1 VDSQTLPTVLL
12 GFPKFHL
19 SKFALLLVVFGSL
32 KFVADDVSDV
42 AYVQLIFLYLRIL
55 PMHTCVFG
63 LF

>member
-1 VDSQTLPTVLL
+1 VLL

-19 SKFALLLVVFGSL
+19 SKFALLLVIFGSL
-32 KFVADDVSDV
+32 KFVDDDVSDV